1 MNLSAQ
7 SLFFP
12 ARFDLYTTYIYI
24 FSLFATSPVFC
35 NDEDYGTTFT
45 RHLRAQLENS
55 LFCQKLTTWRLPPAP
70 VIRHS
75 GHSALY
81 KSQGMNEWMNEWKDV
96 GITVDGNNF
105 KRKTWGNI
113 SVFHVIASTYSEH
126 WTAQLEHLSS
136 LVRSHLQC
144 WLMMLQRVKKADGA
158 WTVASTVAVQRSRA
172 VIRWRAPARVLQAGL
187 VATVIHV
194 SESMPVTILAK
205 VVIWWHHNFY
215 SGKNSRTV
223 AFIAIFL
230 PRNDVC

>member
-1 MNLSAQ
+1 MMKTMGLLSLDIFERNLKTHYFAKNWPPGDCLQ
-7 SLFFP
+7 RLWFDILDIV
-12 ARFDLYTTYIYI
+12 RFT
-24 FSLFATSPVFC
+24 
-35 NDEDYGTTFT
+35 N
-45 RHLRAQLENS
+45 R
-55 LFCQKLTTWRLPPAP
+55 K
-70 VIRHS
+70 
-75 GHSALY
+75 
-81 KSQGMNEWMNEWKDV
+81 EWMNEWKDG

-144 WLMMLQRVKKADGA
+144 WLMMLQRVKKAGGA

-194 SESMPVTILAK
+194 SESIPVTILAK
-205 VVIWWHHNFY
+205 VVIWWHHNFH